1 MSVSTTQDG
10 LVTRLLQRQ
19 ILPID
24 KDTDVFALYVDPEE
38 PRLDA
43 DRYEIGGNRAAKD
56 LNNAAIRQSTSTG
69 ASVRPDQILSRTAL
83 RVPHGA
89 KLSFG
94 TYFNAF
100 PASYW
105 RRYTIV
111 ENVTLT
117 VRLRGADSS
126 VTVYKSMANGR
137 SQRVDTGSTNGAAL
151 DENGVATFSFELS
164 LTPFVDGG
172 WYWYDVVAGDE
183 DAVVES
189 AEWSAQVPAERAEHG
204 TADICITTMNRPDF
218 CAKLIGQLADDE
230 DLRPYLDEVLVMEQG
245 SDPVT
250 ESEFFPAAQ
259 KTLGERLRVIVQG
272 NLGGS
277 GGYARGQL
285 ESVRKG
291 TATYALMMDDD
302 VVCEP
307 EGVIRAIT
315 FGDLARRPTIVGG
328 HMFSIYSRSRLH
340 SFGEII
346 QPWRFWW
353 QTRLDGYSDWDF
365 GARNLRSARWL
376 HKRADVDF
384 NGWFM
389 CLIPRRVLEEIGL
402 SLPLFIKW
410 DDSEYGLRAKAA
422 GFPTVSFPGAAV
434 WHVPWSDKNDG
445 VDWQAYFHQR
455 NRFVA
460 ALLHSPYERGGRMV
474 RESLNHQIKHLV
486 SLQYSTAQIRHQA
499 LLDVLAGPGQLHA
512 DLPGKLGEINA
523 LRKQFT
529 DAQLKTDPDAFPP
542 VRREKP
548 PRKGKDGIEIPGR
561 LSLLITAGL
570 APIRQLRPP
579 RAMAKEYPEAE
590 LTAMDASWYRL
601 ARYDSAIVSMNDG
614 TSAALYKRDPEKYRE
629 LLRKTIEIHQ
639 RLHREWPR
647 LAAEYQAALS
657 EVTSPEAW
665 TETFRPWTEGDDES
679 AAGRP

>member
-1 MSVSTTQDG
+1 MTASTSPATTG
-10 LVTRLLQRQ
+10 PTTVRRLQRQ

-24 KDTDVFALYVDPEE
+24 RDTDVMALYVDPEE
-38 PRLDA
+38 ARLDA
-43 DRYEIGGNRAAKD
+43 DKYEIGGNRAAKD

-69 ASVRPDQILSRTAL
+69 ESIHPDQIESRTAL
-83 RVPHGA
+83 RVPLGD
-89 KLSFG
+89 KVSFG

-105 RRYTIV
+105 RRWTV
-111 ENVTLT
+111 VSEVVLT
-117 VRLRGADSS
+117 VLLRGRGAS

-137 SQRVDTGSTNGAAL
+137 SQRVDSASTGT
-151 DENGVATFSFELS
+151 DVAGTFSFELS
-164 LTPFVDGG
+164 LKPFVDGG

-189 AEWSAQVPAERAEHG
+189 AEWTAEVPADRAEHG
-204 TADICITTMNRPDF
+204 TVDIAITTMNRPDF
-218 CAKLIGQLADDE
+218 CAKLIAQLGNDD
-230 DLRPYLDEVLVMEQG
+230 DLSPYLDEVLVMEQG
-245 SDPVT
+245 NDKVVD
-250 ESEFFPAAQ
+250 SEYFPAAE
-259 KTLGERLRVIVQG
+259 KSLGGRLRMIEQG

-291 TATYALMMDDD
+291 TATYAMMMDDD

-307 EGVIRAIT
+307 EGVIRAVT

-353 QTRLDGYSDWDF
+353 MTPLDGFSDWDLA
-365 GARNLRSARWL
+365 ARNLRSARWL
-376 HKRADVDF
+376 HKRTDVDF

-389 CLIPRRVLEEIGL
+389 CLIPRKVLEDIGL

-410 DDSEYGLRAKAA
+410 DDSEYGLRAKEA
-422 GFPTVSFPGAAV
+422 GYPTVTFPGAAV
-434 WHVPWSDKNDG
+434 WHVPWTDKNDA
-445 VDWQAYFHQR
+445 VDWQAYFHHR

-460 ALLHSPYERGGRMV
+460 ALLHSPYPRGGRMV

-486 SLQYSTAQIRHQA
+486 SLQYSTAEIRHQA
-499 LLDVLAGPGQLHA
+499 LLDVLAGPQQLHT
-512 DLPGKLGEINA
+512 DLPTKLTEINA
-523 LRKQFT
+523 YRKQFV
-529 DAQLKTDPDAFPP
+529 DAQLQADPDAFPP
-542 VRREKP
+542 VRRKKP
-548 PRKGKDGIEIPGR
+548 PRKGRGDDEVPGR
-561 LSLLITAGL
+561 LSQLITAGL
-570 APIRQLRPP
+570 APIRQLRPT
-579 RAMAKEYPEAE
+579 RELAQEFPEAE
-590 LTAMDASWYRL
+590 LSAMDAKWYRL

-614 TSAALYKRDPEKYRE
+614 ASAALYQRDPAHYRD
-629 LLRKTIEIHQ
+629 LLKRTMEIHQ

-647 LAAEYQAALS
+647 LAEEYRAALG
-657 EVTSPEAW
+657 EVTSPAAW
-665 TETFRPWTEGDDES
+665 EETFRPWLESTDDE
-679 AAGRP
+679 

>member
-1 MSVSTTQDG
+1 MTTP
-10 LVTRLLQRQ
+10 TTARLLQRQ

-24 KDTDVFALYVDPEE
+24 RDTDVMALYVDPEE
-38 PRLDA
+38 ARLDA
-43 DRYEIGGNRAAKD
+43 DKYEIGGNRAAKD

-69 ASVRPDQILSRTAL
+69 QSIHPDQIKSRTAL
-83 RVPHGA
+83 RVPQGD

-105 RRYTIV
+105 RRWTIV
-111 ENVTLT
+111 TDVVLT
-117 VRLRGADSS
+117 VNLRGRGAS

-137 SQRVDTGSTNGAAL
+137 SQRVDSATNGP
-151 DENGVATFSFELS
+151 DGSGTFAFELS
-164 LTPFVDGG
+164 LKPFVDGG

-183 DAVVES
+183 DAVVDS
-189 AEWSAQVPAERAEHG
+189 AEWTAEVPEDRAQHG
-204 TADICITTMNRPDF
+204 TVDIAITTMNRPDF
-218 CAKLIGQLADDE
+218 CAKLIAQLGNDD
-230 DLRPYLDEVLVMEQG
+230 DLRPYLDQVLVMEQG
-245 SDPVT
+245 TDKVVG
-250 ESEFFPAAQ
+250 SEFFAAAE
-259 KTLGERLRVIVQG
+259 KSLEGRLRMIEQG

-291 TATYALMMDDD
+291 TATYAMMMDDD

-307 EGVIRAIT
+307 EGVIRAVT

-340 SFGEII
+340 SFGEIVH
-346 QPWRFWW
+346 PWRFWW
-353 QTRLDGYSDWDF
+353 MTPLDGFSDWDF
-365 GARNLRSARWL
+365 AGRNLRSARWL
-376 HKRADVDF
+376 HKRTDVDF

-389 CLIPRRVLEEIGL
+389 CLIPRVVMEDIGL

-422 GFPTVSFPGAAV
+422 GYPTVTFPGAAV
-434 WHVPWSDKNDG
+434 WHVPWTDKNDAL
-445 VDWQAYFHQR
+445 DWQAYFHHR

-486 SLQYSTAQIRHQA
+486 SLQYSTVEIRHQA
-499 LLDVLAGPGQLHA
+499 LLDVLAGPHQLHA
-512 DLPGKLGEINA
+512 DLPTKLSEINA
-523 LRKQFT
+523 FRKQWV
-529 DAQLKTDPDAFPP
+529 DAQLQVDPDSFPP

-548 PRKGKDGIEIPGR
+548 PRKGKDGVEVPGR
-561 LSLLITAGL
+561 ISQLLTAGL
-570 APIRQLRPP
+570 APIRQLRPT
-579 RAMAKEYPEAE
+579 RKLAQEFPEAE
-590 LTAMDASWYRL
+590 LTAMDAKWYRL

-614 TSAALYKRDPEKYRE
+614 ASAALYQRDPDHYRD
-629 LLRKTIEIHQ
+629 LLKRTLEIHQ
-639 RLHREWPR
+639 RLRREWPR
-647 LAAEYQAALS
+647 LAAEYRASLA
-657 EVTSPEAW
+657 EVTSPAAW
-665 TETFRPWTEGDDES
+665 EETFRPWTDSESGDDELQ
-679 AAGRP
+679 